1 MPKYAVFFTFRPE
14 AVKSLMATP
23 SDRAAVVRSLCE
35 SAGGSMESYYLMLG
49 SQYDGFTVAE
59 VPDAAAAAAV
69 SLAVTSSGAF
79 SHLETHELVESGDL
93 GGILAKAA
101 ALTYTPP
108 GS

>member
-1 MPKYAVFFTFRPE
+1 MSKYVVFFTFRPE
-14 AVKSLMATP
+14 AIKSLMDTP

-49 SQYDGFTVAE
+49 SSYDGFTVVEA
-59 VPDAAAAAAV
+59 PDSGTVTAV

-93 GGILAKAA
+93 GGILAKASG
-101 ALTYTPP
+101 LTYSAP
-108 GS
+108 GT